1 MKNYVLIFKAKE
13 LTSKQAA
20 RLTAESVIRAKTIA
34 PESRNTIALL
44 LSSKDKKK

>member
-20 RLTAESVIRAKTIA
+20 RLTAESVIRAKEIA
-34 PESRNTIALL
+34 PDCRNIVALCLSR
-44 LSSKDKKK
+44 KDKKK